1 MLQHTGSEVKN
12 AEKVGLRLWGVA
24 LGMNHTA
31 SGSAPSRV
39 RHSVSEWPLGWFVW
53 NSMWSARGGLRGG
66 DKGSHTL
73 PGLVN

>member
-39 RHSVSEWPLGWFVW
+39 RHSVSEWPLGVVCVEQHVECQRRTERW
-53 NSMWSARGGLRGG
+53 R
-66 DKGSHTL
+66 
-73 PGLVN
+73 